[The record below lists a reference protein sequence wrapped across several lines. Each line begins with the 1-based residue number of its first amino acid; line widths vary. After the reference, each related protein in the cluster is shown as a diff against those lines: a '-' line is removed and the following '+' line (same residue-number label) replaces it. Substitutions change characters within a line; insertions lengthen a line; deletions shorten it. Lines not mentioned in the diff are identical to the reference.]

1 MILKKGKFYLDGKEV
16 PLQFGNRRQIKLIQE
31 ALDNAENGAP
41 VNLRVSEVTTWTISA
56 HYTCPICNNT
66 KLVESEMFEHWEPD
80 AQDIKEFMEEI
91 DHCYKCK
98 TYFDLVD
105 EGDNQYRLKPEEEE

>member
-1 MILKKGKFYLDGKEV
+1 
-16 PLQFGNRRQIKLIQE
+16 
-31 ALDNAENGAP
+31 
-41 VNLRVSEVTTWTISA
+41 
-56 HYTCPICNNT
+56 
-66 KLVESEMFEHWEPD
+66 
-80 AQDIKEFMEEI
+80 MEEI

>member
-31 ALDNAENGAP
+31 ALDNAEKGAP
-41 VNLRVSEVTTWTISA
+41 VNLRVSEVTTWTISS

-66 KLVESEMFEHWEPD
+66 KLVESEMFEDWEPD

-91 DHCYKCK
+91 DHCYKCN